1 MKRILLFNILV
12 LLSFQ
17 VYGNNQ
23 TQEKENQIGEKLKVD
38 VKFTLPKEVIKYVVY
53 AENKGI
59 REDSLNLP
67 DFILSQDPS
76 KAGFVEAPPKVYTKR
91 IVNGEIQ
98 DLALTDKI
106 TYILTHKDGFMP
118 TVLNDTIKQG
128 STSYRQITSYL
139 PKATLEEIIR
149 GSKIKDYSVTEKGV
163 IIKNGTN
170 PLQAY
175 FPAAQINMYNNNGV
189 LETASPSNKYHYSI
203 PQEDIEK
210 IERYVGSGKALGN
223 VSLKVKVE

>member
-67 DFILSQDPS
+67 DFILSQDSS

-91 IVNGEIQ
+91 VVNGEIQ

-118 TVLNDTIKQG
+118 TALNDTIKQG

-170 PLQAY
+170 SLQAY
-175 FPAAQINMYNNNGV
+175 SPAAQINMYNNNGV
-189 LETASPSNKYHYSI
+189 LETTSPSNEYPYSI

-223 VSLKVKVE
+223 VFLKVKVE